1 MKSTDSIYTIAR
13 FLPFISLV
21 LGILVGIVYV
31 AEFDLKQGILVE
43 PCWDVGIRFIQLTRN
58 IIESK
63 K

>member
-1 MKSTDSIYTIAR
+1 MKSTDSIFTIAR

-43 PCWDVGIRFIQLTRN
+43 PC
-58 IIESK
+58 
-63 K
+63 